1 MSTNPNI
8 VAQYRKLRLP
18 LVANAIATLFSLD
31 DYPSMSKE
39 GCLNYIAKSIDSQK
53 RNKKADKYR
62 LDANLPNPGAEIDDI
77 DLSNQPQIAQYE
89 LDELLTSDWKALE
102 QSHVFAG
109 AIGNIKNQ
117 LASAIANH
125 FIDKATPTLA
135 ISLNKLLIEL
145 RTAVRNDELEDQLS
159 ALNKLELLFIY
170 DWHLENM
177 AAPDAPL
184 LALLLRGRKFPLLI
198 TTDQI
203 SEKWFEDVYESLLPD
218 VIKQQLLEHVFV
230 WDVQEPIQT
239 SLH

>member
-1 MSTNPNI
+1 MPTNPNI
-8 VAQYRKLRLP
+8 IAQYRKLRLP
-18 LVANAIATLFSLD
+18 LMANAIATLFSLD
-31 DYPSMSKE
+31 DYHSMSKE

-62 LDANLPNPGAEIDDI
+62 LDANLPNPGADIDDI

-89 LDELLTSDWKALE
+89 LEELLSADWKALK
-102 QSHVFAG
+102 QSYVFAG
-109 AIGNIKNQ
+109 VEGKVKNQ

-145 RTAVRNDELEDQLS
+145 RTAVRKDELDERL
-159 ALNKLELLFIY
+159 AAFNKLELLFIH

-177 AAPDAPL
+177 AAPDVPL

-198 TTDQI
+198 TSNQI
-203 SEKWFEDVYESLLPD
+203 SEKWLEDVFESLLPD

-230 WDVQEPIQT
+230 WDVHEPIQAV
-239 SLH
+239 SH